1 MMLLLE
7 YPAFVYSY
15 LLDIVFNEDATA
27 KELFILAAAI
37 GIFWH
42 TFCEIVKPIVRYLT
56 YDAPWLREASE
67 REYERT
73 KKMWEEWGIKKTK
86 EEAVHEAM
94 HNWPN
99 MLVGTIQHLAGSML
113 CIPTLLGT
121 SDPMWAVSL
130 ACCGGLNEAGFDV
143 STHYEVELSFV

>member
-1 MMLLLE
+1 MG
-7 YPAFVYSY
+7 YK
-15 LLDIVFNEDATA
+15 ED
-27 KELFILAAAI
+27 E
-37 GIFWH
+37 
-42 TFCEIVKPIVRYLT
+42 
-56 YDAPWLREASE
+56 
-67 REYERT
+67 
-73 KKMWEEWGIKKTK
+73 

-99 MLVGTIQHLAGSML
+99 MQVVNIQHLAGSML

-143 STHYEVELSFV
+143 STHYEVELSFCLS